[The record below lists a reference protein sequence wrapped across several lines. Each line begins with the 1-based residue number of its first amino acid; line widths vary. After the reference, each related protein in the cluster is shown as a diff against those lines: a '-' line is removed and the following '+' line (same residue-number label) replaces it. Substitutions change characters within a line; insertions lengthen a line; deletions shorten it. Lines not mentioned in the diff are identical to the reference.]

1 MYLAFPITARGWTMR
16 QGNASLNR
24 FLPPRRWGRETILL
38 VDDEKLIRDIGEE
51 LLSRSGCAVI
61 RAESAEQALQ
71 IFREQR
77 EKIDL
82 VLMDLGMPGM
92 KGEQCLKQLKAIAPE
107 VRVIIASGYAGHKI
121 AKAPEQFGAVGF
133 LSKPYRLNQLLLEVR
148 RMLSR

>member
-1 MYLAFPITARGWTMR
+1 
-16 QGNASLNR
+16 
-24 FLPPRRWGRETILL
+24 